1 MRRQG
6 GQDCREL
13 KEPRALYWTP
23 DDLTQAERDRLIDFA
38 AYRQLVG
45 DYRNQDTAEAKD
57 VLKWVA
63 DRLKGDIGTIYK
75 IVPDSFGRGRIAARD
90 HGDMKFACQGELAT
104 ILSPLL
110 GQVLDCVQNRPAS
123 SLAPGPVH

>member
-1 MRRQG
+1 M
-6 GQDCREL
+6 
-13 KEPRALYWTP
+13 
-23 DDLTQAERDRLIDFA
+23 
-38 AYRQLVG
+38 VG

-57 VLKWVA
+57 VLNWVA

-90 HGDMKFACQGELAT
+90 HGDMKFACQGELAA

-110 GQVLDCVQNRPAS
+110 GQVLDSRLRIGPHPVQR
-123 SLAPGPVH
+123 PGPVY